1 MAILSLA
8 GNMPLFRT
16 DELLSAAKLNAMR
29 DAALAQAEASRL
41 GRVAFCA
48 SYGNPPQND
57 DENPNL
63 IWRGGF
69 TMVSGATTL
78 TIVLVT
84 SSISGTNL
92 LRVTRTGTS
101 AISSTHNLDSPPGPP
116 QTITIDITPANYS
129 NGQIVLVDI
138 ELYDSNSGASVNWGD
153 IEIREVSLSPID
165 ISDAWPGVPTFG
177 AITAANLNQLANAI
191 DWLTLRMGTRYDPLF
206 QGVVRRFGPYFQQGD
221 VQLRTTVRRSPA
233 HGTVI
238 ANGYVQ
244 REHPGATERVTLT
257 IGLDVVAVYDVPAAV
272 GQHEWTFSYPLPGS
286 TGDIIYVMVQYER
299 TAPDEDGGGLRN
311 INRWTVN
318 EIYTSSDTTAPATL
332 EPQVARQRPSFS
344 SLRSWLNSLASIVSA
359 TYTRIT
365 NNSPIW
371 SRQICYRARY
381 GRLDQQS
388 WFEPGGVAL
397 RSRRAGDA
405 LAIRGR
411 GISIGVGGAQFER
424 TNEVGLY
431 EFSNTRS
438 TSIIPGD
445 ATQSVLWFLDNAPA
459 LPSGAPYNLRGVD
472 LFYAA
477 ERLKTVV

>member
-29 DAALAQAEASRL
+29 DAALAQDEASRL
-41 GRVAFCA
+41 GGVAFCS

-57 DENPNL
+57 DQNPTI

-78 TIVLVT
+78 TVIV
-84 SSISGTNL
+84 SSTFSGAF
-92 LRVTRTGTS
+92 LRVHQTGSTTVTDT
-101 AISSTHNLDSPPGPP
+101 ITLNSSNP
-116 QTITIDITPANYS
+116 QPETFTIDITGENYS
-129 NGQIVLVDI
+129 DGQIVLVDI
-138 ELYDSNSGASVNWGD
+138 DLYDGATAPADVNWGA
-153 IEIREVSLSPID
+153 IEIYEVSLSPIG
-165 ISDAWPGVPTFG
+165 ISDTWPGVPTFG

-191 DWLTLRMGTRYDPLF
+191 DWITLRMGTRYDPLF

-221 VQLRTTVRRSPA
+221 VQLIGSIRRAPDHNILYAS
-233 HGTVI
+233 
-238 ANGYVQ
+238 GYVQ
-244 REHPGATERVTLT
+244 REYEGATET
-257 IGLDVVAVYDVPAAV
+257 ISLIVGSTTVATYSVPAAL
-272 GQHEWTFSYPLPGS
+272 GQHDWTLSHTLTTATNS
-286 TGDIIYVMVQYER
+286 VTRIAVQYDR
-299 TAPDEDGGGLRN
+299 SNPDEDGGGLRN
-311 INRWTVN
+311 INRWSVN
-318 EIYTSSDTTAPATL
+318 EIYTSSAPSAPATL
-332 EPQVARQRPSFS
+332 EQQVARQRPSFS
-344 SLRSWLNSLASIVSA
+344 SLQTWLNSLATIVNA
-359 TYTRIT
+359 TYTRIVTT
-365 NNSPIW
+365 NAALW
-371 SRQICYRARY
+371 GRQICYRARY
-381 GRLDQQS
+381 GRLEQQA
-388 WFEPGGVAL
+388 WFEPGGLAM
-397 RSRRAGDA
+397 RWRRAGDA
-405 LAIRGR
+405 VAIRGR